1 MAPPVQKAPSM
12 QKARSRQRP
21 GRGKETLPRGALPRG
36 ALARRLHRQ
45 PFVVVKSC
53 KGVPGMRSAYY
64 SSELSS
70 CVRMDRQ
77 ADGEYCH
84 TSGYETE
91 AEALGV
97 KLYEAP
103 RVPSW
108 LES

>member
-1 MAPPVQKAPSM
+1 MQKAPSM

-21 GRGKETLPRGALPRG
+21 GRGKETLPRGAL
-36 ALARRLHRQ
+36 ARRLHRQ

-53 KGVPGMRSAYY
+53 KGVPDMRSAYY

-70 CVRMDRQ
+70 WVRMDRQ
-77 ADGEYCH
+77 ADGEYCN